1 MRVEV
6 NGQVFSAQPH
16 PGQCLRTYL
25 RELGWFGVKKGCD
38 AGDCGAC
45 TVHVDGRPVHSCLFP
60 ALRADGHRVTT
71 IEGLAGD
78 GELHPV
84 QRDFLSAQGFQCGF
98 CTAGL
103 IMTVA
108 GLDPG
113 QRQDLARAL
122 KGNLCRCT
130 GYRSIED
137 AIHGVVRVE
146 EGPGGQPFGRN
157 LPAPAGPQVVTGTA
171 RYTLDVH
178 IDGLLHMKLLRSPHA
193 HARITAIDTSAARA
207 VPGVRAVF
215 SHEDSPPRL
224 YSTGRHE
231 DPRFDPADTLL
242 FDDVVR
248 FRGQRVAAVVA
259 DTVAAAEEGCRRLV
273 VTYEVLPA
281 VFDPEEAMAPGSP
294 VLHGDK
300 GPGQDIADAERN
312 IATEVHGDIGDVE
325 AAFVKADVVQEH
337 TYVSQRI
344 QHAHL
349 ETHASIAW
357 LDESG
362 RLTVQT
368 SSQVP
373 FLTRNALCTLFDLP
387 PEKVRVLCHRV
398 GGGFGAKQEMLTED
412 VVALAALRTRRPVQ
426 LEFTREEQFTGTVT
440 RHPVSVRVKASARR
454 DGTLTALQLRVVS
467 NTGAYGN
474 HASTVIHGCNESIAV
489 YRCANKKVDGYAVY
503 TNTVPSGAFRGYGL
517 SQTIF
522 AVESAM
528 DELARALG
536 MDPVAFRE
544 HNVIR
549 PGDHMVSISTEPDD
563 VEIGSYGLGQ
573 CLAIVGE
580 ALRRGNDVQA
590 PPGEEW
596 LVGQGMALGMIDTIP
611 PRGHRAD
618 ARVALLADGR
628 YQLAVGTAEFGQGT
642 TTVHRQLAA
651 SVLGTRPERIRIVHA
666 DTDVVGHDTGAFGST
681 GIVVAGLAAT
691 RAAKALRERVIAAG
705 AACASG
711 EPSDC
716 ELDDDHVRCGDVRV
730 PLAEI
735 AASRAAGR
743 ELYATGSSEGSP
755 RSVAFNVQGFRVAVH
770 AGTGELRILQ
780 SVHAADAGRVVNPMQ
795 CRGQIEGGIAQ
806 AVGAAM
812 YESVVLDEDGHVTTA
827 TFRNYHIPAFGDV
840 PRPEVYFADTA
851 DVLGPLGAKSMSE
864 SPFTPVAPALAN
876 AVREA
881 TGIRFDTLPLA
892 RDRICLA
899 IAADREAHAAA
910 CER

>member
-1 MRVEV
+1 MRIEV
-6 NGQVFSAQPH
+6 NGQLFSTQPR
-16 PGQCLRTYL
+16 PGQCLRTCL
-25 RELGWFGVKKGCD
+25 RDLGWFGVKKGCD

-60 ALRADGHRVTT
+60 ALRAAGRRVTT
-71 IEGLAGD
+71 VEGLARE

-84 QRDFLSAQGFQCGF
+84 QRNFLAAQGFQCGF
-98 CTAGL
+98 CTAGM

-108 GLDPG
+108 ALDPG
-113 QRQDLARAL
+113 QQEDLPRAL

-130 GYRSIED
+130 GYRSIEE
-137 AIHGVVRVE
+137 AIHGVERIE
-146 EGPGGQPFGRN
+146 EDPEGQPCGRN

-178 IDGLLHMKLLRSPHA
+178 VDGLLHMKVLRSPHA

-215 SHEDSPPRL
+215 THEDSPPRL

-231 DPRFDPADTLL
+231 DPTFDPADTLL
-242 FDDVVR
+242 LDDVVR
-248 FRGQRVAAVVA
+248 FPGQRVAAVVA

-273 VTYEVLPA
+273 VSYDVLPA
-281 VFDPEEAMAPGSP
+281 VFDPEEAMTPGSP
-294 VLHGDK
+294 VLHPNK
-300 GPGQDIADAERN
+300 GTAQYIADAGRN
-312 IATEVHGDIGDVE
+312 IAAEVHGDIGDVE
-325 AAFVKADVVQEH
+325 AAFAAADVIHER
-337 TYVSQRI
+337 TYVSQRV

-362 RLTVQT
+362 RLTVRT

-387 PEKVRVLCHRV
+387 TEQVRVLCGRV

-412 VVALAALRTRRPVQ
+412 LVALAALRTRRPVQ
-426 LEFTREEQFTGTVT
+426 VEFTREEQFTATVT
-440 RHPVSVRVKASARR
+440 RHPVSVHVKAAAQR

-474 HASTVIHGCNESIAV
+474 HATTVVHGCNESIAV
-489 YRCANKKVDGYAVY
+489 YRCANKRVDGYTVY

-528 DELARALG
+528 DELARALD

-544 HNVIR
+544 RNVIR
-549 PGDHMVSISTEPDD
+549 PGDPMVSFSTEPDD
-563 VEIGSYGLGQ
+563 VEIGSYGLDQ
-573 CLAIVGE
+573 CLAVVGE
-580 ALRRGNDVQA
+580 ALRRGDGVPL
-590 PPGEEW
+590 PPGEDW

-618 ARVALLADGR
+618 ARISLLADGR
-628 YQLAVGTAEFGQGT
+628 YELAVGTAEFGQGT

-651 SVLGTRPERIRIVHA
+651 SVLGADPESIRIVHA
-666 DTDVVGHDTGAFGST
+666 DTDQVDHDTGAFGST
-681 GIVVAGLAAT
+681 GTVVAGLAAT
-691 RAAKALRERVIAAG
+691 RAAEALRDRIVAAG
-705 AACASG
+705 AEYAG
-711 EPSDC
+711 VDPSDC
-716 ELDDDHVRCGDVRV
+716 ELDGDQARCGDARV

-735 AASRAAGR
+735 ATASRAAGQ
-743 ELYATGSSEGSP
+743 ELSATGTSAGSP

-770 AGTGELRILQ
+770 AGTGEIRILQ
-780 SVHAADAGRVVNPMQ
+780 SVHAADAGRVINPMQ
-795 CRGQIEGGIAQ
+795 CRGQIEGGIVQ

-812 YESVVLDEDGHVTTA
+812 YESLVLDEDGHVTTA

-840 PRPEVYFADTA
+840 PLPEVYFADTA
-851 DVLGPLGAKSMSE
+851 DVLGPLGAKPMSE
-864 SPFTPVAPALAN
+864 SPFTPIAPALAN
-876 AVREA
+876 AVRDA

-899 IAADREAHAAA
+899 IAADRGTG
-910 CER
+910 

>member
-6 NGQVFSAQPH
+6 NGHMFSTQPR

-25 RELGWFGVKKGCD
+25 RELGCFGVKNGCD

-60 ALRADGHRVTT
+60 ALRAAGRRVTT
-71 IEGLAGD
+71 VEGLAPG

-98 CTAGL
+98 CTAGMV
-103 IMTVA
+103 MTVA
-108 GLDPG
+108 GLDPD
-113 QRQDLARAL
+113 QRQDLPMAL

-137 AIHGVVRVE
+137 AILGIARVE
-146 EGPGGQPFGRN
+146 EDRGGQPIGRN
-157 LPAPAGPQVVTGTA
+157 LSAPAGPQVVTGTA
-171 RYTLDVH
+171 RYTLDLHV
-178 IDGLLHMKLLRSPHA
+178 DGLLHVKLLRSPHA
-193 HARITAIDTSAARA
+193 HARITAIDKSAARA

-215 SHEDSPPRL
+215 THEDSPPRL

-231 DPRFDPADTLL
+231 DPKLDPADTLL

-248 FRGQRVAAVVA
+248 FPGQRVAAVVA
-259 DTVAAAEEGCRRLV
+259 DTVAAAEEGCRKLV
-273 VTYEVLPA
+273 VTYEVLPD
-281 VFDPEEAMAPGSP
+281 VFDPKEAMAPGSP

-300 GPGQDIADAERN
+300 GAKQYIADAARN
-312 IATEVHGDIGDVE
+312 IAAEVHGDIGDVE
-325 AAFVKADVVQEH
+325 AAFARADVIHEH
-337 TYVSQRI
+337 TYVSQRV

-362 RLTVQT
+362 RLVVQT

-373 FLTRNALCTLFDLP
+373 FLTRSALCTVFDLP
-387 PEKVRVLCHRV
+387 PEKVRILCGRV

-426 LEFTREEQFTGTVT
+426 LEFTREEQFTATVT
-440 RHPVSVRVKASARR
+440 RHPISVHVKAAAQR
-454 DGTLTALQLRVVS
+454 DGTLTALQLRIVS
-467 NTGAYGN
+467 NSGAYGN
-474 HASTVIHGCNESIAV
+474 HASTVYHACNESIAV
-489 YRCANKKVDGYAVY
+489 YRCANKKVDGYSVY
-503 TNTVPSGAFRGYGL
+503 TNTVPSGAYRGYGL

-528 DELARALG
+528 DELARALD
-536 MDPVAFRE
+536 MDPVAFRQR
-544 HNVIR
+544 NVIR
-549 PGDHMVSISTEPDD
+549 PGDHMVSFSTEPDD
-563 VEIGSYGLGQ
+563 VEIGSYGLDQ
-573 CLAIVGE
+573 CLATVSE
-580 ALRRGNDVQA
+580 ALRRGNGAQA
-590 PPGEEW
+590 PAGEDW
-596 LVGQGMALGMIDTIP
+596 LAGRGMALGMIDTIP

-618 ARVALLADGR
+618 ARISLLADGR

-651 SVLGTRPERIRIVHA
+651 SVLGTRPVRIRIVHA
-666 DTDVVGHDTGAFGST
+666 DTDHVGHDTGAFGST
-681 GIVVAGLAAT
+681 GIVVAGLAVT
-691 RAAKALRERVIAAG
+691 RAAEALRAHVVAAG
-705 AACASG
+705 AECAG
-711 EPSDC
+711 IEPSGC

-735 AASRAAGR
+735 AASQAAGQ
-743 ELYATGSSEGSP
+743 ELYATGSSQGSP
-755 RSVAFNVQGFRVAVH
+755 RSVAFNVQAFRVAVH
-770 AGTGELRILQ
+770 AGTGEIRILQ
-780 SVHAADAGRVVNPMQ
+780 SVHAADAGRVINPMQ

-812 YESVVLDEDGHVTTA
+812 YESLVLDEDGHVTTA
-827 TFRNYHIPAFGDV
+827 AFRNYHIPAFGDV
-840 PRPEVYFADTA
+840 PPTEVYFADTA

-876 AVREA
+876 AVRDA
-881 TGIRFDTLPLA
+881 VGIRFDTLPLA

-899 IAADREAHAAA
+899 IAADRGTRH
-910 CER
+910 C

>member
-6 NGQVFSAQPH
+6 NGQMFSTQPR

-60 ALRADGHRVTT
+60 ALRAAGRRVTT
-71 IEGLAGD
+71 VEGLARD
-78 GELHPV
+78 GGLHPV

-98 CTAGL
+98 CTAGM

-108 GLDPG
+108 GLDPD
-113 QRQDLARAL
+113 QRQDLPRAL

-137 AIHGVVRVE
+137 AIHGIVRVE
-146 EGPGGQPFGRN
+146 EDPAGQPFGRN

-178 IDGLLHMKLLRSPHA
+178 VDGLLHMKLLRSPHA
-193 HARITAIDTSAARA
+193 HARITAIDTSAALA
-207 VPGVRAVF
+207 VPGVQAVF
-215 SHEDSPPRL
+215 THEDAPPRL

-231 DPRFDPADTLL
+231 DPKLDPADTLL

-248 FRGQRVAAVVA
+248 FPGQRVAAVVA
-259 DTVAAAEEGCRRLV
+259 DTVAAAEEGCRKLV
-273 VTYEVLPA
+273 VTYEVLPD

-300 GPGQDIADAERN
+300 GAEQYIADAERN
-312 IATEVHGDIGDVE
+312 VAAEVHGDIGDVE
-325 AAFVKADVVQEH
+325 AAFARADVVHER
-337 TYVSQRI
+337 TYVSQRV

-349 ETHASIAW
+349 ETHASIAR

-362 RLTVQT
+362 RLIVQT

-387 PEKVRVLCHRV
+387 REKVRVLCGRV
-398 GGGFGAKQEMLTED
+398 GGGFGAKQEMFTED

-426 LEFTREEQFTGTVT
+426 LEYTREEQFTATVT
-440 RHPVSVRVKASARR
+440 RHPVSVHVKAAAQR

-467 NTGAYGN
+467 NSGAYGN
-474 HASTVIHGCNESIAV
+474 HASTVFHACNESIAV
-489 YRCANKKVDGYAVY
+489 YRCANKKVDGYSVY
-503 TNTVPSGAFRGYGL
+503 TNTVPSGAYRGYGL

-544 HNVIR
+544 GNVIR
-549 PGDHMVSISTEPDD
+549 PGDHMVSFSTEPDD
-563 VEIGSYGLGQ
+563 VEIGSYGLDQ

-580 ALRRGNDVQA
+580 ALRRGNGVQA
-590 PPGEEW
+590 PAGEDW
-596 LVGQGMALGMIDTIP
+596 LAGQGMALGMIDTIP

-618 ARVALLADGR
+618 ARISLLADGR
-628 YQLAVGTAEFGQGT
+628 YQLAVGTVEFGQGT
-642 TTVHRQLAA
+642 TTAHRQLAA
-651 SVLGTRPERIRIVHA
+651 SVLGTRPERIRIVYA
-666 DTDVVGHDTGAFGST
+666 DTDHVGHDTGAFGST

-691 RAAKALRERVIAAG
+691 RAAEALRERVVAVGAECAG
-705 AACASG
+705 G
-711 EPSDC
+711 EPSGC

-735 AASRAAGR
+735 AASQTAGG

-770 AGTGELRILQ
+770 AGTGEIRILQ
-780 SVHAADAGRVVNPMQ
+780 SVHAADAGRVINPMQ
-795 CRGQIEGGIAQ
+795 CRGQVEGGIAQ

-812 YESVVLDEDGHVTTA
+812 YESLVLDEDGHVTTA

-840 PRPEVYFADTA
+840 PRTEVYFAGTA
-851 DVLGPLGAKSMSE
+851 DVLGPLGAKPMSE

-876 AVREA
+876 AVRDA
-881 TGIRFDTLPLA
+881 IGIRFDTLPLA

-899 IAADREAHAAA
+899 IAADRGTHVAA
-910 CER
+910 R